1 MYISVFVFHLLVK
14 IFHVSSGLIT
24 AANIVIAIVLH
35 RSSHTSFDGRSSDD
49 NDTRDSDS
57 HIFDQ
62 RISAQSI
69 RFHTLSSSIRANDI
83 LLATKRRTSTQVT
96 RMLLAVTLSLI
107 ICNIPNTIFFVFV
120 KIYDTR
126 KLLVGRLCANVSDN
140 DINLYKFGFYSSV
153 IQDILSD
160 LPHIFN
166 FFLYCLAGKKFRSIF
181 INEVHHVLLDFHL
194 IKQEQRRFTQGT
206 SIVKSAL
213 VSRTDSTS
221 NQGRLSSNIIRVPKK
236 RKTIEVLF
244 NGQTTKTLLNQENKN
259 LLRKKNHRYTVDEAN
274 IRSHTTI
281 NKL

>member
-1 MYISVFVFHLLVK
+1 MTHQSLFFESLLK
-14 IFHVSSGLIT
+14 RFYSCLGLIT

-69 RFHTLSSSIRANDI
+69 RFHTLSGSIRANDI

-126 KLLVGRLCANVSDN
+126 KLLIGRLCANVSDN
-140 DINLYKFGFYSSV
+140 DISLYKFGFYSGV
-153 IQDILSD
+153 TQDILSD

-181 INEVHHVLLDFHL
+181 INEVHHFLLDLHL

-206 SIVKSAL
+206 SMVKSAL
-213 VSRTDSTS
+213 VSRTYSTS
-221 NQGRLSSNIIRVPKK
+221 NQGRLSSNIRVPKK